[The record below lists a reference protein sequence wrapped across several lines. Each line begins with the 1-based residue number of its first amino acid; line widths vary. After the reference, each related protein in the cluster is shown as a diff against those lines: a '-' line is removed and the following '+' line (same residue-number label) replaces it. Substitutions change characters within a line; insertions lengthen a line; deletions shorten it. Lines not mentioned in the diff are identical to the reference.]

1 MSAAAAVQLDE
12 HRPARLPRGALG
24 LVLLLVSLGWLAL
37 PRGTMPRWAMELPRA
52 FEWPLARQLTAL
64 VKWLVDDASLGLITV
79 RELTRG
85 IAAVLEWPLWLATG
99 LFATGFSIGQGASA
113 VALLPP
119 LPWLAVVGLAAL
131 IGHYARDLR
140 LAVFAGCCFLYL
152 ALFGQWHSAM
162 VTLASIAV
170 AVPLGAAGGLLI
182 AWNPAGA
189 WLVLKLVVVAAAVLL
204 HLYFGL
210 LLYELGHD
218 RDHHGPTFYR
228 VIGWVPLLLL
238 LLIAAV
244 TGAKPLTLGNLPA
257 PPSGVPEVEERVP
270 GLEEG
275 GELPPLELPG
285 S

>member
-1 MSAAAAVQLDE
+1 VYFWLKVLHILAMTVWFAGLFF
-12 HRPARLPRGALG
+12 LPRLFVARH
-24 LVLLLVSLGWLAL
+24 
-37 PRGTMPRWAMELPRA
+37 RGEI
-52 FEWPLARQLTAL
+52 
-64 VKWLVDDASLGLITV
+64 DADPVFWNPVANT
-79 RELTRG
+79 
-85 IAAVLEWPLWLATG
+85 
-99 LFATGFSIGQGASA
+99 LFFRIMTPA
-113 VALLPP
+113 ALLT
-119 LPWLAVVGLAAL
+119 
-131 IGHYARDLR
+131 IT
-140 LAVFAGCCFLYL
+140 
-152 ALFGQWHSAM
+152 FGG
-162 VTLASIAV
+162 I
-170 AVPLGAAGGLLI
+170 LI

-238 LLIAAV
+238 LTIAGI

-257 PPSGVPEVEERVP
+257 PPSGAADAEELVP